1 MAAVVWAVTAPVVR
15 RLAVGNWKALAQLR
29 RPVWRVGWGLS
40 ACLGWTRWR
49 PHMQQKWREGAA
61 DTSRAQSCGRHRWF
75 PGQVLISD
83 QTTRQPQL
91 PQTSRQQPGPH
102 LTCARV
108 SGSNRG
114 PAKLVL
120 TKTKALLD

>member
-1 MAAVVWAVTAPVVR
+1 
-15 RLAVGNWKALAQLR
+15 
-29 RPVWRVGWGLS
+29 
-40 ACLGWTRWR
+40 
-49 PHMQQKWREGAA
+49 MQQKWREGAA
-61 DTSRAQSCGRHRWF
+61 DTSRAQACGRHRWF
-75 PGQVLISD
+75 PGQLLISD

-120 TKTKALLD
+120 TKTKALLDREATSVPVRRSSEERRVGKECRSQR